1 MMRSVFSKVAALR
14 LMLVLGLVLLAAAP
28 ALAAGRQNFT
38 LINKTGYTIDQ
49 VYVSATSAKDW
60 EEDILGQDVLSN
72 GESVDITFD
81 RGESACK
88 WDLKVVYDDQSESEW
103 GGLNLCKISKVSIHY
118 DRKKDKTW
126 AVYE

>member
-1 MMRSVFSKVAALR
+1 MRSVFSMVSVLR
-14 LMLVLGLVLLAAAP
+14 LMLILGLGVLVAAP

-49 VYVSATSAKDW
+49 VYVSSTTSKDW
-60 EEDILGQDVLSN
+60 EEDILGRDVLEN
-72 GESVDITFD
+72 NESVDITFE

-88 WDLKVVYDDQSESEW
+88 WDLKVIYDDQSESEW
-103 GGLNLCKISKVSIHY
+103 GGLNLCKISKISLHY